1 MIVLS
6 GPRFLEGACVSESNH
21 WNAESSA
28 KKQTLD
34 GCEDY
39 CKTFKKAT
47 GCQYEGQVCEIFSYP
62 LHVGPSKTKK
72 HCLIFEKNNNE
83 AREKTRQ
90 PNTSGR
96 LTKLYKTNLHTFK
109 PFRREWGKALFYFSF
124 RQNHND

>member
-47 GCQYEGQVCEIFSYP
+47 GCQYESQVCKIFTYP
-62 LHVGPSKTKK
+62 IHVGPSTKRT

-83 AREKTRQ
+83 ARKKTKPRQ
-90 PNTSGR
+90 PDTPGR
-96 LTKLYKTNLHTFK
+96 LTKPYKTNSHHLYRVSQKLSKF
-109 PFRREWGKALFYFSF
+109 
-124 RQNHND
+124 